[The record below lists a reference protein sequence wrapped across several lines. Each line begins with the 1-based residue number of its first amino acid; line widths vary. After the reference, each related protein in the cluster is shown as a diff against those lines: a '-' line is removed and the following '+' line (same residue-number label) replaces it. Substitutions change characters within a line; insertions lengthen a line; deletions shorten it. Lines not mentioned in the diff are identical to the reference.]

1 MPIIEYK
8 CEKCGKVNEFL
19 EKSMSSKE
27 SHICPSC
34 GGKKL
39 TKQFSTFSA
48 VVKTPS
54 AGSKCHTCPSHGT
67 CPHSGH

>member
-1 MPIIEYK
+1 MPLIEYK
-8 CEKCGKVNEFL
+8 CESCGKVNEFL
-19 EKSMSSKE
+19 EKSLNSKQ
-27 SHICPSC
+27 SHTCPSC

-48 VVKTPS
+48 VIKNPADGKT
-54 AGSKCHTCPSHGT
+54 CHTCPSHGT